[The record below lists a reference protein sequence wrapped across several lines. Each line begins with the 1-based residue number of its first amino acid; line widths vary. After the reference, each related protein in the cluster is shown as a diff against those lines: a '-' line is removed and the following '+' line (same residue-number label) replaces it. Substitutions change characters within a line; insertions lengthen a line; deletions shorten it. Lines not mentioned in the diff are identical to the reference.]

1 MPGRAFVTITLALV
15 AGFTTLFFY
24 AKPVMSLPSGFEDN
38 RVVNVPD
45 PTALAFT
52 PDGRMLVT
60 SKRGQ
65 LHVFDQDGKALTSPA
80 LNLGPKVCSNSERGL
95 LGVAVDPDFE
105 FADRNYVYLYYTYK
119 KFGVCPEHKPAN
131 PRNPVNRV
139 SRFVMNGDTVNPDS
153 EIVLIDNIP
162 SPNGNHNAGDV
173 KFGRDEYLYISVGDG
188 GCDYAEPAKCQ
199 TESDAARD
207 WHILLGK
214 ILRVNRNGGIPPINP
229 YVEPRGRRCNVEGRT
244 VRGQVC
250 QEIFAT
256 GLRNPFRM
264 AFDPDS
270 ATNFRINDVGAA
282 AWEEINK
289 GRKGADYGWNCREA
303 RRVNSRTGK
312 CDPTPRGLVY
322 PVHQYSHNTG
332 CSSITGGAFVPN
344 TGSWPDK
351 YDKSY
356 LFGDFV
362 CGKIFELTP
371 VNDGRGYTR
380 SEFTEVPD
388 SARPIAMTFGPYGP
402 GQALYYTTFKFGGKD
417 QVRRIAYTG
426 GD

>member
-139 SRFVMNGDTVNPDS
+139 SRFVMNGNTVNPDS

-173 KFGRDEYLYISVGDG
+173 KFGRDEYL
-188 GCDYAEPAKCQ
+188 
-199 TESDAARD
+199 
-207 WHILLGK
+207 
-214 ILRVNRNGGIPPINP
+214 
-229 YVEPRGRRCNVEGRT
+229 
-244 VRGQVC
+244 
-250 QEIFAT
+250 
-256 GLRNPFRM
+256 
-264 AFDPDS
+264 
-270 ATNFRINDVGAA
+270 
-282 AWEEINK
+282 
-289 GRKGADYGWNCREA
+289 
-303 RRVNSRTGK
+303 
-312 CDPTPRGLVY
+312 
-322 PVHQYSHNTG
+322 
-332 CSSITGGAFVPN
+332 
-344 TGSWPDK
+344 
-351 YDKSY
+351 
-356 LFGDFV
+356 
-362 CGKIFELTP
+362 
-371 VNDGRGYTR
+371 
-380 SEFTEVPD
+380 
-388 SARPIAMTFGPYGP
+388 
-402 GQALYYTTFKFGGKD
+402 
-417 QVRRIAYTG
+417 
-426 GD
+426 